1 MKKQLEPQRTEQAV
15 QYQKP
20 VMKTVVTPKEV
31 RDIEQPCAF
40 YGCGLPRKKK
50 PRN

>member
-1 MKKQLEPQRTEQAV
+1 MKKPVEPQRTEQAV

-20 VMKTVVTPKEV
+20 VMKTVVTPNEV

-40 YGCGLPRKKK
+40 YGCGLERKKK
-50 PRN
+50 R

>member
-1 MKKQLEPQRTEQAV
+1 MKKQLEPQRTEQAL

-40 YGCGLPRKKK
+40 YGAGLERKKK
-50 PRN
+50 R

>member
-1 MKKQLEPQRTEQAV
+1 MKKPVEPQRTEHAV

-40 YGCGLPRKKK
+40 YGCGLERKKK
-50 PRN
+50 R

>member
-1 MKKQLEPQRTEQAV
+1 MKKAAETKRADQPA

-40 YGCGLPRKKK
+40 YGCGLERKKK
-50 PRN
+50 R

>member
-1 MKKQLEPQRTEQAV
+1 MKKPVEPQRTEHAV

-40 YGCGLPRKKK
+40 DGCGLSRKKK